1 MLFPER
7 VRMNINPWEGWV
19 VRSLNPHVMSL
30 HHAAIMTAKIK
41 IVDKD
46 SLILAKPQ
54 DVTSLINYV
63 MKI

>member
-1 MLFPER
+1 
-7 VRMNINPWEGWV
+7 MNINPWEGWV